1 MKIAI
6 FEVEEWE
13 RGAFMALEAAHEIVF
28 SHDPIGAGNADEFSG
43 AEVISTFIY
52 SDLGADVLARLKG
65 LKLIA
70 TRSTGFDHIDTGY
83 CARKGV
89 LVSNVPAYGD
99 NTVAEHV
106 FGLMLMI
113 SHNLYESV
121 ERTRKGDFSIKG
133 LRGFDLLGKT
143 LGVLGT
149 GRIGRCVIEIARGFR
164 MDVLAYD
171 IHPDNALAER
181 LGFRYAPVEEVLSSS
196 DIITVHL
203 PATAS
208 TRDLISKKEFSMM
221 KEGAVII
228 NTARGGIIDVQA
240 LLEAVTKGRV
250 RAAGLDV
257 LPEEPSI
264 REEAELI
271 RSIAMKKPLEALL
284 ADHVLLKHRNV
295 YITPHNAFNTKEA
308 VGRILD
314 TTVDNIASYIRG
326 APKNIVAGYEFA
338 STKG

>member
-13 RGAFMALEAAHEIVF
+13 RGAFTALAPAHEIIF
-28 SHDPIGAGNADEFSG
+28 SHDPVTAENADDFSG

-52 SDLGADVLARLKG
+52 SDLGAGVLTRLKN

-70 TRSTGFDHIDTGY
+70 TRSTGFDHIDIEY
-83 CARKGV
+83 CSRNGI

-106 FGLMLMI
+106 FGLLLMI
-113 SHNLYESV
+113 SHNLHESV
-121 ERTRKGDFSIKG
+121 ERTRKGDFSIRG
-133 LRGFDLLGKT
+133 LRGFDLMGKT

-149 GRIGRCVIEIARGFR
+149 GRIGRCVIEIAKGFR
-164 MDVLAYD
+164 MNVLAYD
-171 IHPDNALAER
+171 LRPDDALAER
-181 LGFRYAPVEEVLSSS
+181 LGFRYAPIEEVLSAS
-196 DIITVHL
+196 DIITIHL

-208 TRDLISKKEFSMM
+208 TQNFISKKEFSMM
-221 KEGAVII
+221 KDGAVII
-228 NTARGGIIDVQA
+228 NTARGSIIDVQA

-264 REEAELI
+264 REEAELL

-284 ADHVLLKHRNV
+284 ADHILLKHGNV

-308 VGRILD
+308 VERILE
-314 TTVDNIASYIRG
+314 TTVDNISSYLRG
-326 APKNIVAGYEFA
+326 APKNIVAGYALA
-338 STKG
+338 SSKG